1 LIDWIICAERSL
13 AIRSS
18 GTGGAASGS
27 AKYARQTRRIPSSA
41 RASSA
46 PLRLQ
51 LVELARAGAHRLG
64 RSPEDLLVEFRPT
77 TVADRPEWID
87 AEHAEEAVRQRFGD
101 VKGEVPTPRVTDY
114 VRRLPAKR
122 IEDASGILDVGRH
135 RVRAFDGRRGLSP
148 LLVPRDVVFFRELLG
163 EIAQV
168 VEAEARPAV
177 QEENWRPLTRAE
189 AGDQRLVVACRELG
203 PAHGGTD
210 PLTPWRNDEGI
221 PRRLRYR

>member
-1 LIDWIICAERSL
+1 
-13 AIRSS
+13 
-18 GTGGAASGS
+18 
-27 AKYARQTRRIPSSA
+27 
-41 RASSA
+41 
-46 PLRLQ
+46 
-51 LVELARAGAHRLG
+51 
-64 RSPEDLLVEFRPT
+64 
-77 TVADRPEWID
+77 
-87 AEHAEEAVRQRFGD
+87 
-101 VKGEVPTPRVTDY
+101 VPTPRVTDY